1 MAEHLLLLPVLEQDS
16 LSVIFLFLPIHL
28 DMAWSSLGS

>member
-1 MAEHLLLLPVLEQDS
+1 MVEHLLLLPVLEQDS
-16 LSVIFLFLPIHL
+16 LSVIFLFLPVHL